1 MWWRT
6 THQFRSSKMNTLWI
20 GYDDHPVPFPER
32 TLVFR
37 HLTSSIHGDNMTSK
51 LDCRPHC
58 LETDSAVFSKPTTSE
73 PVPSR
78 LAPAASF
85 VLSTGTRATSG
96 EFMNAGRSIHNISS
110 PFLLNWNEWK
120 HPKYA
125 NFTER
130 YASFRDWPKFLKGPN
145 KKDLARAGFIYTEIG
160 DRVTCFSCGLS
171 LKDWEPFDDSYKE
184 HFRWSKNCVYANM
197 VSDGKDYWVKYV
209 VTLFLHPC

>member
-1 MWWRT
+1 
-6 THQFRSSKMNTLWI
+6 
-20 GYDDHPVPFPER
+20 
-32 TLVFR
+32 
-37 HLTSSIHGDNMTSK
+37 MTSK

-78 LAPAASF
+78 LAPAANF

-96 EFMNAGRSIHNISS
+96 EFMNAGRSVQNISS

-130 YASFRDWPKFLKGPN
+130 YASLRDWPKFLKGPN

-197 VSDGKDYWVKYV
+197 VSDGKDY
-209 VTLFLHPC
+209 